1 MLVNLPRNPLYRD
14 MLRERDNATYLGS
27 SLDELVRHHPA
38 LKPSLL
44 EALSDSLREI
54 AAVGQTGRF
63 ANITKKADYQLVI
76 DRSGTEG
83 AEQQDVEMEESHD
96 KDGNAIEGQM
106 DLVIQISSQVRRDHL
121 AKLITAD
128 DCRLR

>member
-1 MLVNLPRNPLYRD
+1 MPYAVSALCLNQAGLDYALGRPGIMRLLVNLPRNPLYRD

-76 DRSGTEG
+76 DRSGGESAG
-83 AEQQDVEMEESHD
+83 QDVS
-96 KDGNAIEGQM
+96 
-106 DLVIQISSQVRRDHL
+106 
-121 AKLITAD
+121 T
-128 DCRLR
+128 LR